1 MRLFEI
7 RIRTVVIAR
16 SASDEAIQLLESRRY
31 GLLRGACHRARI
43 RATRWL
49 AMTDAWPPHSQPSS
63 SAKRTIQYSRAVAMK
78 SKDRGVLDRPVKPD
92 DDSCVRSDEGTE
104 ASPRPAAFRRG
115 APIAR
120 RFRRHWR
127 GAPPDDRTHTS

>member
-78 SKDRGVLDRPVKPD
+78 SKGRGLLDRPANPD
-92 DDSCVRSDEGTE
+92 PHS
-104 ASPRPAAFRRG
+104 SPTTAEP
-115 APIAR
+115 
-120 RFRRHWR
+120 
-127 GAPPDDRTHTS
+127 